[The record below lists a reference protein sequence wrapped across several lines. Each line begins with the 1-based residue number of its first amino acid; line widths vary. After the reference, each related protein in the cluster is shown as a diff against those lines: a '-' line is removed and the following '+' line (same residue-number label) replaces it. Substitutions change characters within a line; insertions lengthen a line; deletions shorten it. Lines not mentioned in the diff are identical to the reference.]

1 MQAFHLRLR
10 QLRQNKRMTL
20 DALAKELETTKTT
33 LSRYENNKRLPD
45 ADFIAKAATF
55 FNVSTDYILNLTNHP
70 TKVSDF
76 LASGNDV
83 PKPLSDKELL
93 ALRHLVE
100 KI

>member
-20 DALAKELETTKTT
+20 DALAKELGTTKTT

-45 ADFIAKAATF
+45 ADFIANAAMF

-70 TKVSDF
+70 TTVSDF
-76 LASGNDV
+76 LASDNTLN
-83 PKPLSDKELL
+83 KPLSNKELI
-93 ALRHLVE
+93 ALRRLVE
-100 KI
+100 NL